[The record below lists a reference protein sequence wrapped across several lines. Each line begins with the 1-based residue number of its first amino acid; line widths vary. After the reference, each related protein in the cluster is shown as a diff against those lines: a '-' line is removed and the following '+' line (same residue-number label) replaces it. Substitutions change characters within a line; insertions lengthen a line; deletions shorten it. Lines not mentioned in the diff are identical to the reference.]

1 MTVIRVSHWSIFCSL
16 IFVSSCI
23 DVDKTLG
30 DNLIPIDQD
39 LTLQSVVFDLPIS
52 SIPSDSLP
60 TNSFF
65 SPGQGYELQFGSCL
79 DPLFGLV
86 EAGSV
91 FQFAPNHPYDSLPNY
106 TYGEDLKPVSLT
118 LYMARGSAPTIL
130 DKSQAYI
137 PQNLYVHEILSDL
150 SAADAYNNSLRADQ
164 WNPIPLSLPG
174 QLYFG
179 TDTATVSLS
188 LDFARE
194 LLQADQTERDS
205 TAAFI
210 KRYKGLYLRTE
221 KATAPFS
228 GRLNQSDYFYMVLKY
243 TASGADSTLYYFPYS
258 GYNCNTIAH
267 SGAILD
273 PHPADN
279 IYFQG
284 LAGPKPYIDFVSL
297 VGNIREWAQ
306 QQQISVEKLLLTNAE
321 VVLSYSPSVHY
332 EIVNQYPSTLAL
344 CTHTHLDS
352 LAYYKFIDDTFF
364 EYAGGAINRSKFQY
378 SFTITHYL
386 QSLLKKDQV
395 IPEDNTW
402 LMQVETVEDVYGSV
416 TTYVNNHSYPL
427 AVFEGTATDSKPII
441 KISYAV
447 LK

>member
-174 QLYFG
+174 
-179 TDTATVSLS
+179 
-188 LDFARE
+188 
-194 LLQADQTERDS
+194 
-205 TAAFI
+205 
-210 KRYKGLYLRTE
+210 
-221 KATAPFS
+221 
-228 GRLNQSDYFYMVLKY
+228 
-243 TASGADSTLYYFPYS
+243 
-258 GYNCNTIAH
+258 
-267 SGAILD
+267 
-273 PHPADN
+273 
-279 IYFQG
+279 
-284 LAGPKPYIDFVSL
+284 
-297 VGNIREWAQ
+297 
-306 QQQISVEKLLLTNAE
+306 
-321 VVLSYSPSVHY
+321 
-332 EIVNQYPSTLAL
+332 
-344 CTHTHLDS
+344 
-352 LAYYKFIDDTFF
+352 
-364 EYAGGAINRSKFQY
+364 
-378 SFTITHYL
+378 
-386 QSLLKKDQV
+386 
-395 IPEDNTW
+395 
-402 LMQVETVEDVYGSV
+402 
-416 TTYVNNHSYPL
+416 
-427 AVFEGTATDSKPII
+427 
-441 KISYAV
+441 
-447 LK
+447 